1 MHERDEYIPFYRLCR
16 YVYSI
21 TNQLVIAMNVVQ
33 IVLVKL
39 FDPDQ

>member
-1 MHERDEYIPFYRLCR
+1 MQERDEYIPSYRLCR

-33 IVLVKL
+33 IVLAKL
-39 FDPDQ
+39 FDTDQ